1 VCRPKE
7 PDLGEPRLPRPSI
20 ASPTSKQLLGWLL
33 ALTLPPLALVLTALL
48 APHVPIADT
57 PLLGAAAL
65 LAFACVSA
73 EVLLAA
79 AQVPPLAPRFLWLV
93 AAPVAFTALVIGTGD
108 LLPSIAL
115 AAIVTAS
122 LLTLGTLIGS
132 VVGSAIENVGHLVVV
147 AIVSAGVDAVSV
159 LHPRGPTAQ
168 IVEVQ
173 AAVSVLI
180 LPWPILGTDRIE
192 PILGV
197 GDIAFAALYLVA
209 TRRHGLSVRRTVIA
223 LGLGLAVTLAIV
235 LATGVGIPALPF
247 LGAAVVA
254 AHPEAR
260 RLPKEDRAKAAWGL
274 LAIGVLFAVLF
285 AALSASG

>member
-1 VCRPKE
+1 M
-7 PDLGEPRLPRPSI
+7 SA
-20 ASPTSKQLLGWLL
+20 ASPPRAALGRWLGALLFF
-33 ALTLPPLALVLTALL
+33 PIALVLTALV
-48 APHVPIADT
+48 APHVPIANT

-65 LAFACVSA
+65 LAFVCVSA
-73 EVLLAA
+73 EVLTTAA
-79 AQVPPLAPRFLWLV
+79 LTPALPPRFLWLG
-93 AAPVAFTALVIGTGD
+93 AAPIAFTGLV
-108 LLPSIAL
+108 L
-115 AAIVTAS
+115 AAGEALPTFAAAALVTAS
-122 LLTLGTLIGS
+122 LLSLGTLVGS
-132 VVGSAIENVGHLVVV
+132 VVGRAIEQAGHLVVV

-159 LHPRGPTAQ
+159 LHPHGPTAQ
-168 IVEVQ
+168 IVQIQ

-209 TRRHGLSVRRTVIA
+209 ARRHGLSVRRTVFA
-223 LGLGLAVTLAIV
+223 LAAGLAMTLVLV

-247 LGAAVVA
+247 FGLAVVI

-274 LAIGVLFAVLF
+274 LAMGVLFAILF
-285 AALSASG
+285 ALLSAQG